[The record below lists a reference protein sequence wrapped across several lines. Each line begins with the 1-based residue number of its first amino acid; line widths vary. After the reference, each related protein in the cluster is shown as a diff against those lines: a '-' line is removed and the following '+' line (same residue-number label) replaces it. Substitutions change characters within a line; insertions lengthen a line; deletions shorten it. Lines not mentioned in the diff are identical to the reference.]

1 MAQMTAVVIS
11 SAGVV
16 KNILSLNYTHETTMR
31 EYLNNVLDKNT
42 HPDYSIQFNMKNIN
56 RHVFM
61 FECVETHAC
70 GFLSLDEMQR
80 AFSIADSERSGTNN
94 MGYGIFSPITINR
107 GHDAHG
113 LFLQSNEHG
122 SYYSIVYFNDAD
134 SKIWTHCGEIVDGC
148 ILGKDVSHMM
158 VEGGTR
164 FVWITHPNID
174 EEGEDTN
181 YGVEF
186 VVKLVSGWWRKS
198 LSKPVISDISEDVSR
213 LGSYYNEYLTHPVN
227 PRNIR
232 YGDEPVR
239 AINFLQKD
247 DGTQVEPSVYEI
259 AIAHIEGGGLEF
271 QVKNSEGDWKLLT
284 VSASNPVGDTDARR
298 SSYRINEKQ
307 TGVLKVY
314 DIDTP
319 DPDIHENMREAT
331 NMRRSYRK
339 IWVKINDTYI
349 FSEDFSMN
357 GWPNSRAVLELDNTG
372 DNNFNEFIS
381 PDPNKSNSSINP
393 KLKERL
399 VPLIKKTLNTDFSTN
414 PRVMITPTL
423 KHQVW
428 EAVAGNVCRSTCT
441 SPDCSKE
448 MTAWKY
454 DVMRLNPARDNVL
467 ENLTPICKE
476 CSRTLD

>member
-1 MAQMTAVVIS
+1 MSAVAIS
-11 SAGVV
+11 SVGVV

-31 EYLNNVLDKNT
+31 EYLNNVLEKNT
-42 HPDYSIQFNMKNIN
+42 HPDYSIQFNMKHIS
-56 RHVFM
+56 RRVFM

-70 GFLSLDEMQR
+70 GFLSLDEMKR

-113 LFLQSNEHG
+113 LFIQSNEYG

-148 ILGKDVSHMM
+148 ILGKDVSHMT
-158 VEGGTR
+158 VDGGTR
-164 FVWITHPNID
+164 FVWITSIND
-174 EEGEDTN
+174 DKDGEDTN

-186 VVKLVSGWWRKS
+186 VVRVISEWWRKS
-198 LSKPVISDISEDVSR
+198 HRKPVSDISEDVSR
-213 LGSYYNEYLTHPVN
+213 LGSYYNEYLTHVDY

-232 YGDEPVR
+232 YGDKPIT
-239 AINFLQKD
+239 AYNFLEKD
-247 DGTQVEPSVYEI
+247 DGTQVKPSIYEI
-259 AIAHIEGGGLEF
+259 AIAHIEGGGVEF
-271 QVKNSEGDWKLLT
+271 QVKNSEGCWKLLT

-298 SSYRINEKQ
+298 SSYRINERQ
-307 TGVLKVY
+307 TGLLKVY

-319 DPDIHENMREAT
+319 DPDMHENMREAT

-339 IWVKINDTYI
+339 IWVKIKNTYI

-399 VPLIKKTLNTDFSTN
+399 VPLIKYTLNRDFSTN

-428 EAVAGNVCRSTCT
+428 WEVCGDVCKSTCRAA
-441 SPDCSKE
+441 DCSRE
-448 MTAWKY
+448 ITAWKY

-467 ENLTPICKE
+467 ENLIPICKE